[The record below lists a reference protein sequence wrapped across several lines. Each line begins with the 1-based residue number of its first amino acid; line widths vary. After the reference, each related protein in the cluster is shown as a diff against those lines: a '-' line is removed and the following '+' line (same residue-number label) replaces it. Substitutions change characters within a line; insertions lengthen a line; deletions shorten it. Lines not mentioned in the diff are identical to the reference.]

1 MVAVTAINQESQ
13 MTAIVQAFF
22 RVTVTEIEAE
32 SFDSVL
38 LFSFIGLAVSLL
50 AAATYGLDLS
60 AGFF

>member
-1 MVAVTAINQESQ
+1 MVAVTAINPESL
-13 MTAIVQAFF
+13 MTAIVQAFS
-22 RVTVTEIEAE
+22 RVTETEIEAK

-50 AAATYGLDLS
+50 AAANGLDLS